1 MNKPLRINT
10 LFYPIKAIQIRVMQT
25 YLKSFRGVSFNP
37 SLDSS
42 SNSRATETRYSI
54 RVSRTNFFSC

>member
-25 YLKSFRGVSFNP
+25 YLESFRGG
-37 SLDSS
+37 
-42 SNSRATETRYSI
+42 
-54 RVSRTNFFSC
+54 